1 MYNFILAYADYS
13 WFKDNSSDRRGRSGK
28 LFQCFESYNEIG
40 IICYILTPFRFQ
52 EAISAKHK
60 KVLEKLPYPIVKKL
74 SPCHYIFR
82 IKKNVYCLS
91 SIGSTNLFLGPLIN
105 FINNFLLVRAIH
117 FLGFKNNDS
126 FIINNPAYAK
136 TLACAFPGFFKV
148 FDTIDNW
155 LLIDNYQNTASNY
168 IKYIKSGYE
177 YIDRNYNLIFAVS
190 ENLKTLFSNSQR
202 FIFLGNGVDWGVFN
216 PELAP
221 EVNFLKKDN
230 STVVG
235 YVGNGFKSLNY
246 RCDASIIVEILEEI
260 KEVELVIVGEIGE
273 DVKKFLN
280 KFSDRI
286 FYSGVVSPKLV
297 PGYIKLFQIAII
309 PHRVNDATN
318 TMNPLKLYEYLAM
331 GRHIVTTPVYG
342 TAEFKDLIR
351 VTYTKNEFR
360 KAISELKDSPLTK
373 ELIAKRRDA
382 VKRLDW
388 SNIAKR
394 MFDEVVK
401 TISSER

>member
-1 MYNFILAYADYS
+1 M
-13 WFKDNSSDRRGRSGK
+13 
-28 LFQCFESYNEIG
+28 
-40 IICYILTPFRFQ
+40 
-52 EAISAKHK
+52 
-60 KVLEKLPYPIVKKL
+60 
-74 SPCHYIFR
+74 
-82 IKKNVYCLS
+82 
-91 SIGSTNLFLGPLIN
+91 
-105 FINNFLLVRAIH
+105 
-117 FLGFKNNDS
+117 
-126 FIINNPAYAK
+126 
-136 TLACAFPGFFKV
+136 
-148 FDTIDNW
+148 
-155 LLIDNYQNTASNY
+155 
-168 IKYIKSGYE
+168 
-177 YIDRNYNLIFAVS
+177 
-190 ENLKTLFSNSQR
+190 
-202 FIFLGNGVDWGVFN
+202 
-216 PELAP
+216 
-221 EVNFLKKDN
+221 
-230 STVVG
+230 
-235 YVGNGFKSLNY
+235 
-246 RCDASIIVEILEEI
+246 
-260 KEVELVIVGEIGE
+260 
-273 DVKKFLN
+273 KKFLS